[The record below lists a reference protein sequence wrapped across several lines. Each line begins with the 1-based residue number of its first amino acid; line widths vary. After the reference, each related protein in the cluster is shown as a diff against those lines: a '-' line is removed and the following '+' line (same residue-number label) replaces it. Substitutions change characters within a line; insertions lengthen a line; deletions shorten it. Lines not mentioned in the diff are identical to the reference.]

1 MSRYVPLLLSIACNL
16 LPLNLKTLGMDY
28 ARLWA
33 WHKRRGAERPGMDND
48 DFLIGKRKAHHAQG
62 RPRTGK
68 SPGTSGSFVRARPR
82 TGRFNARGRGRVA
95 LSGQL
100 V

>member
-1 MSRYVPLLLSIACNL
+1 M
-16 LPLNLKTLGMDY
+16 
-28 ARLWA
+28 
-33 WHKRRGAERPGMDND
+33 AED
-48 DFLIGKRKAHHAQG
+48 DFLIEKRKPRHSQG
-62 RPRTGK
+62 SPRTGK
-68 SPGTSGSFVRARPR
+68 SPNTSGSFVRARPR